1 MRQALSSGDM
11 QEKILEAKQAQP
23 QSALGSENSE
33 RHTKNN
39 YDIFLSGTESHSEID
54 IQGN

>member
-11 QEKILEAKQAQP
+11 QEKTLEAKQAQP

-33 RHTKNN
+33 RYTKNN